1 MNLALFDLDHTLL
14 PLDSDHEWGEFF
26 ARSGYI
32 DAAAFRAKNNEWFQH
47 YLNGTLDP
55 VAYLEFALGNLAQF
69 PRSTLDALRAE
80 YVNTVIEPHILP
92 AAKALVQKHLDAG
105 DLVAIVTA
113 TNRFVTEPI
122 APLLG
127 VQHLI
132 AAEPELTEQGEFT
145 GKLKGTPTHG
155 AGKVTHTK
163 AWLAG
168 MGKSFDD
175 FDHVYFYSD
184 SPNDLPLLSIVSNP
198 VATNPS
204 DKLKQHAQ
212 DKGWPVIYLFDA
224 ESND

>member
-1 MNLALFDLDHTLL
+1 MNLALFDLDHTLI
-14 PLDSDHEWGEFF
+14 PIDSDHEWGEYF
-26 ARSGYI
+26 ARSGHI
-32 DAAAFRAKNNEWFQH
+32 DEAAFRARNNEWFQH

-69 PRSTLDALRAE
+69 PRSTLDALRAD
-80 YVNTVIEPHILP
+80 YIKTVIEPNIKP
-92 AAKALVQKHLDAG
+92 AAKDLVKKHIDAG

-127 VQHLI
+127 VKHLI
-132 AAEPELTEQGEFT
+132 AAEPELTDKGEFT
-145 GKLKGTPTHG
+145 GKLIGTPTHG
-155 AGKVTHTK
+155 AGKVVHTK
-163 AWLAG
+163 AWLES

-175 FDHVYFYSD
+175 FDHTYFYSD

-204 DKLKQHAQ
+204 DKLKQHAIE
-212 DKGWPVIYLFDA
+212 KGWPVIYLFD
-224 ESND
+224 SQPND